1 MLNKITAIAMAVPSI
16 LAPQA
21 VKASGCVL
29 QLANGDSHSNT
40 SQHLQVNLENAITA
54 SKYLSLANAVDR
66 YDFEVYLVRALAN
79 DITRHRKD
87 RGFRAFYVIT
97 DSHRTLVSA
106 DVLTCTGTGEACAA
120 SLVREMGDTCSR
132 RSNNSFKPKLLRG
145 PA

>member
-66 YDFEVYLVRALAN
+66 
-79 DITRHRKD
+79 
-87 RGFRAFYVIT
+87 
-97 DSHRTLVSA
+97 
-106 DVLTCTGTGEACAA
+106 
-120 SLVREMGDTCSR
+120 
-132 RSNNSFKPKLLRG
+132 
-145 PA
+145 